1 MSTAAI
7 IMMIIACVTVFGGVI
22 AAVIHIQRNPDDQSG
37 AFGAF
42 GDESSL
48 HSEPEGRLHS
58 EP

>member
-37 AFGAF
+37 AFG
-42 GDESSL
+42 DESSL